1 MVRPTRTWPRAWNNL
16 ASLYLKQKRYGDAAP
31 YFERALQ
38 IRTTALGPE
47 NQLVT
52 NGLDRLAGVYTA
64 QEKLVEAEPLYK
76 QSYTIHEKE
85 ALASLRNLATLYV
98 ARQKYAEADPLY
110 KLALAIYDKDTPAVK
125 KKISKKDVGKVEPPP
140 PYLVETLEEYA
151 GRAAQAEEEGRGFKA
166 GVSCE
171 AAAAASRTVEHAD
184 TSAVKTASDFTPP
197 KCRPP
202 SGRFF

>member
-1 MVRPTRTWPRAWNNL
+1 MSIREAIYGPSNPDLAQSLDNL

-31 YFERALQ
+31 YFERSLQ

-85 ALASLRNLATLYV
+85 TLASLRNLATLYV

-125 KKISKKDVGKVEPPP
+125 KKISKKDIGKVEPPP

-151 GRAAQAEEEGRGFKA
+151 VVLRKLKRKGEASKLESRAKPLRQVLAQLNTQTQAQ
-166 GVSCE
+166 
-171 AAAAASRTVEHAD
+171 
-184 TSAVKTASDFTPP
+184 
-197 KCRPP
+197 
-202 SGRFF
+202 